1 MPRGMALGL
10 TEVSTDD
17 LRKLLRA
24 LHRGEVECPL
34 SPVGLTC
41 VGLQDAV
48 GELLAHLRGLEQ
60 SAVHAVLVAVIAERE
75 HPSTTLRSVRA

>member
-1 MPRGMALGL
+1 MALGL
-10 TEVSTDD
+10 TEVSTED

-24 LHRGEVECPL
+24 MHHGHVTCPL
-34 SPVGLTC
+34 TPVGLTC

-48 GELLAHLRGLEQ
+48 GELLAHLRGLDR

-75 HPSTTLRSVRA
+75 HASAAHA